1 MNFLLPLIGLIAGLI
16 AGKWLHS
23 PVWGLMPVSFAV
35 IVYLVLI
42 KRTAMPLNA
51 IRLNSRHSVWIFL
64 LFLGIGIFDSWYHK
78 PMSLSETQLNH
89 AVAAEGEIVDVKT
102 LASGDRLI
110 VDVFKLAYDDGNIE
124 NCRNLK
130 IVVSTDG
137 YSASQG
143 DVILLPVDLEA
154 ISDNQNFR
162 SKGYSDKL
170 KRRGLLYRSY
180 TEAESIQLKGCS
192 NSMMSRASK
201 MRDRIE
207 ILIEKSML
215 DRAVSEFIISILL
228 GDKSFLSNDVRD
240 SFNNSGVAHILALSG
255 MHVAI
260 IMGIILLLLFPL
272 QLMGMRKLRYVIALA
287 LIWAY
292 AFMTGL
298 APSTVRACVMTSFMV
313 LALLTQRRNKAVN
326 SLLASA
332 FIIILVDPA
341 SVYDIGLQLSFLCV
355 ACILA
360 FAGPLNTVSERYH
373 PKWHA
378 VTSSILVSLIA
389 TLGTWVLVSYYFKRV
404 PLLFLP
410 TNLLLVPLL
419 PVFIGFSLLYI
430 ILLGFGIDFYSLA
443 WAIDK
448 GYAFFVATTEMMSSF
463 GHSTIEFQ
471 ATFPVVLLWL
481 AGVLM
486 LGFSLKRKKKLFS
499 ACIGAAMLAGSIAI
513 IPVFK
518 ETQPDGMIFQKNISE
533 ITVALYDGYD
543 ERVAEFPRNTV
554 SRIVHKGCE
563 ILAVDCDVDVDSILS
578 SISIARRDSNLNN
591 KCNKRYLILGSGVKK
606 LKLEQIPC
614 IAEFDKVFIHAS
626 NRKKRESAIIKEAM
640 QLGLKQIYSLKN
652 DGPYEVEL

>member
-1 MNFLLPLIGLIAGLI
+1 MA
-16 AGKWLHS
+16 
-23 PVWGLMPVSFAV
+23 
-35 IVYLVLI
+35 
-42 KRTAMPLNA
+42 
-51 IRLNSRHSVWIFL
+51 
-64 LFLGIGIFDSWYHK
+64 
-78 PMSLSETQLNH
+78 
-89 AVAAEGEIVDVKT
+89 
-102 LASGDRLI
+102 
-110 VDVFKLAYDDGNIE
+110 
-124 NCRNLK
+124 
-130 IVVSTDG
+130 
-137 YSASQG
+137 
-143 DVILLPVDLEA
+143 
-154 ISDNQNFR
+154 
-162 SKGYSDKL
+162 
-170 KRRGLLYRSY
+170 
-180 TEAESIQLKGCS
+180 
-192 NSMMSRASK
+192 SRASK

-404 PLLFLP
+404 PCFFCP
-410 TNLLLVPLL
+410 Q
-419 PVFIGFSLLYI
+419 IYYWCRCCRC
-430 ILLGFGIDFYSLA
+430 LLGFLCF
-443 WAIDK
+443 
-448 GYAFFVATTEMMSSF
+448 T
-463 GHSTIEFQ
+463 
-471 ATFPVVLLWL
+471 
-481 AGVLM
+481 
-486 LGFSLKRKKKLFS
+486 
-499 ACIGAAMLAGSIAI
+499 
-513 IPVFK
+513 
-518 ETQPDGMIFQKNISE
+518 
-533 ITVALYDGYD
+533 
-543 ERVAEFPRNTV
+543 
-554 SRIVHKGCE
+554 
-563 ILAVDCDVDVDSILS
+563 
-578 SISIARRDSNLNN
+578 
-591 KCNKRYLILGSGVKK
+591 
-606 LKLEQIPC
+606 
-614 IAEFDKVFIHAS
+614 
-626 NRKKRESAIIKEAM
+626 
-640 QLGLKQIYSLKN
+640 
-652 DGPYEVEL
+652 